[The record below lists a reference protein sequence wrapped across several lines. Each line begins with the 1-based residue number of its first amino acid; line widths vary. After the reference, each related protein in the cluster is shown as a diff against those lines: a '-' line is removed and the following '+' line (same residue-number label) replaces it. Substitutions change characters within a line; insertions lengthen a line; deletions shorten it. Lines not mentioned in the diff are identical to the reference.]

1 MEILLALWTRK
12 VLCGSFFMRYIYIFI
27 HSFILKSLP
36 GWNVLAQPACVW
48 RHCVS
53 PRAPP
58 FQQNRVFCSWSKP
71 TTDSSYRQSST
82 SNDQSLD
89 RPCLLRWLRVIYLGR
104 QHNNNSIVMAR
115 LTVAV
120 RALRRDWLA
129 LLLPTIPLLPAE
141 LRFCFRYS
149 SSAKCRCAPMLNIS
163 SRPTVICDVCL
174 LATITEMRANIQ
186 CRWTRP
192 WNGKEAH
199 SQKYWW
205 VVRRAQHLS
214 YGNGKCITRLKKF
227 ISLKLSTRQ
236 TRQRCL

>member
-1 MEILLALWTRK
+1 MEVFYAL
-12 VLCGSFFMRYIYIFI
+12 YINF
-27 HSFILKSLP
+27 HSFIFKSLP

-58 FQQNRVFCSWSKP
+58 FQQNRVFFSWSKP
-71 TTDSSYRQSST
+71 TTHSSYRQSST

-89 RPCLLRWLRVIYLGR
+89 RLCLSRWLRVIYLGR

-120 RALRRDWLA
+120 RALRCDWLA
-129 LLLPTIPLLPAE
+129 LLLPTIPFLPAE

-163 SRPTVICDVCL
+163 SRPSHLWRLFNGNDQ
-174 LATITEMRANIQ
+174 MRANIQ
-186 CRWTRP
+186 CRWTQP
-192 WNGKEAH
+192 WNRKEAH

-205 VVRRAQHLS
+205 VVTRAQHLS
-214 YGNGKCITRLKKF
+214 YGNGNCITILKKL
-227 ISLKLSTRQ
+227 ISLKLSRRQ